1 MRRNFPHIQ
10 AGAKNSNAVESSNF
24 IYKISK
30 NQFIRRNINV
40 EHNVMCER
48 PCVMIVGILNLQ
60 NLLDSFLGENILIKL
75 VISGLKSGWNGH
87 LVSHFSAENRYY
99 DS

>member
-1 MRRNFPHIQ
+1 MLWK
-10 AGAKNSNAVESSNF
+10 AATLF
-24 IYKISK
+24 IKYQKIS
-30 NQFIRRNINV
+30 FVRRNINV